1 MKSSATSRTETA
13 PGSAKLESM
22 RNEIR
27 LHLENLRRAL
37 AEEIRNYPTPI
48 PRCDAQ
54 FNHLYEQQ
62 ARLAR
67 DLDRI
72 GAFAERNTGREDCIE
87 LIGRFIASAPYTD
100 DAGERELRSRL
111 KTELSAAGKANRFFK
126 GKERS

>member
-1 MKSSATSRTETA
+1 MKSSVTSRTQTA
-13 PGSAKLESM
+13 PDSAKLESM
-22 RNEIR
+22 REEIR
-27 LHLENLRRAL
+27 LHLEDLRRAL
-37 AEEIRNYPTPI
+37 AAEILSYPTPI

-72 GAFAERNTGREDCIE
+72 GAFGEKNPGREDHIE

-100 DAGERELRSRL
+100 DAGERELRSRM
-111 KTELSAAGKANRFFK
+111 KKQLSAFK
-126 GKERS
+126 

>member
-1 MKSSATSRTETA
+1 ADGESCGHQGGMKFSVTPKTETVRD
-13 PGSAKLESM
+13 SAKLESM

-27 LHLENLRRAL
+27 FHLEDLRRSL

-67 DLDRI
+67 ELDRV
-72 GAFAERNTGREDCIE
+72 GAPPGKSPKRGDTIE
-87 LIGRFIASAPYTD
+87 LIRQFVASEPYTD
-100 DAGERELRSRL
+100 DAAEREFRARM
-111 KTELSAAGKANRFFK
+111 KNRVSALT
-126 GKERS
+126 